1 MHPEFAPGTSMD
13 ITCCGK
19 CRALMYPTLWFCVH
33 AGSVVT
39 VRAVKLLHKIE
50 NPDDPDT
57 RDAWWNEI
65 RDEIRSH
72 ASSLG
77 HTAVIGYN
85 ETTSISDNLCLLSAT
100 GTAATVNTD
109 PSQGVAYS
117 YRGSASSRMGLQG
130 ALDVSPL
137 DLSEVISDQE
147 VPCHAFDDI

>member
-1 MHPEFAPGTSMD
+1 M
-13 ITCCGK
+13 
-19 CRALMYPTLWFCVH
+19 
-33 AGSVVT
+33 T

-72 ASSLG
+72 AASLG

-85 ETTSISDNLCLLSAT
+85 ETTSICDNLCLLSAT

-109 PSQGVAYS
+109 PTQAVAYS
-117 YRGSASSRMGLQG
+117 YRGVTPASVRGIERKV
-130 ALDVSPL
+130 DVSPL
-137 DLSEVISDQE
+137 DLTDCVSDHEV
-147 VPCHAFDDI
+147 

>member
-1 MHPEFAPGTSMD
+1 MPDGFVRS
-13 ITCCGK
+13 
-19 CRALMYPTLWFCVH
+19 Y
-33 AGSVVT
+33 GSVVT

-85 ETTSISDNLCLLSAT
+85 ETTSICDNLCLLSAT

-109 PSQGVAYS
+109 PSEGVAYS
-117 YRGSASSRMGLQG
+117 YRGTSPARVRGIQSSLE
-130 ALDVSPL
+130 VSPL
-137 DLSEVISDQE
+137 DINESASAEHEVGQNTHGS
-147 VPCHAFDDI
+147 VAVHCLLPPFAVVR